1 MPDDLG
7 NFAQAALS
15 RAASALWDGQR
26 EQYAPSVPHHAQF
39 AAALLSGGDNRVVI
53 DLRTGTNKYACP
65 SMPAPDLVCFSS
77 CIASPI
83 SSRGFERAGECYDAV
98 AGALSR
104 GDRAERLQV
113 YRRRIED
120 SLLRYFGAASL
131 ADVILCPSGTDAL
144 LTAATLLAA
153 ERPGEM
159 MTAILPNASETGTGV
174 PLAAAGRWF
183 DGPAT
188 GTPLPGCAID
198 SIQVPLRT
206 LAGAPRSDGELN
218 GAFISAAKS
227 ARGRPVIYLTH
238 GSKTGLVAPTEIPEG
253 FDVIVDACQSRIDP
267 ESVAAYL
274 RRGWLVAVTGSK
286 FFGGPAFSGA
296 LLFPRARQASFS
308 CFGRTWSA
316 ALHHDANTLGMILRW
331 TAALHTIE
339 AFELA
344 AADMAGILRN
354 LASAVNQVLCDI
366 PALVPIA
373 GLPAGGAG
381 WADMPS
387 IFTFAV
393 RDAAEP
399 RRLRPVAELRLL
411 YEHLARDGILLG
423 QPVDLGS
430 FGGLRI
436 AISARDLLDG
446 RAPGGLDIVR
456 DALADV
462 TASSGSWRRV
472 SASGRC

>member
-7 NFAQAALS
+7 NFAQDVSSRSLS
-15 RAASALWDGQR
+15 NGRHTPHAPSLARFAGFAASLLGDGD
-26 EQYAPSVPHHAQF
+26 S
-39 AAALLSGGDNRVVI
+39 RVAI
-53 DLRTGTNKYACP
+53 DPRTGTNKYACP

-77 CIASPI
+77 CTASPI
-83 SSRGFERAGECYDAV
+83 SRRGFERAGECYDAF
-98 AGALSR
+98 AGALSPR
-104 GDRAERLQV
+104 DRAERLQT
-113 YRRRIED
+113 YRHDIED
-120 SLLRYFGAASL
+120 ILLRHFGANGL

-144 LTAATLLAA
+144 LTAAAVLAA

-174 PLAAAGRWF
+174 PLAASGRRF